1 MNIFTIDSLILV
13 FLILILYFVIMK
25 IIHNEKKKLNNQNS
39 NTSPTPVFS
48 NYNFKDYY
56 EPKRYIITKNE
67 LNFYKSLMEVASE
80 LNLVVFSQVSLYN
93 IIHTKKGLDKYTKEK
108 FFRKISQKSI
118 DFVLADPENC
128 RIKLCIELDDNT
140 HQLPDRVERDNFIN
154 ELFRQLE
161 IDLLRY
167 PVYDNYYKQTLKKR
181 IIEVIKDHYYIN

>member
-25 IIHNEKKKLNNQNS
+25 IIQNEKKKLNNQNS
-39 NTSPTPVFS
+39 NISPTYAFS
-48 NYNFKDYY
+48 NYYFKDYY